1 MFESLPL
8 GLRVAL
14 LVGVG
19 LYALRAFFAIVIVTM
34 SMRERRLVMPYVPF
48 APNEPFPETP
58 YAAATNALAAKLEFR
73 HLGAFRDGKGTKYA
87 IRYDLW
93 ISPDNT
99 LLAVVGGGKLAGIPV
114 DGTWMYGRL
123 ADSRAVV
130 TTDKI
135 GGLELYAN
143 GLVEGGMCLNA
154 DLYELVGFH
163 RGIVDRS
170 GSEAVAFGA
179 RDPLGDFVRLRA
191 GLVGLMVADGHV
203 SYLDES
209 EGAWHYTLKGGI
221 RRATKGQRATHEE
234 ARRNADRM
242 KIVRPGA
249 AGYVPSW
256 ERDGGPR

>member
-1 MFESLPL
+1 MFESLPF
-8 GLRVAL
+8 GLRIVL
-14 LVGVG
+14 IVGVA
-19 LYALRAFFAIVIVTM
+19 LYALRAFFAIIIAAM

-48 APNEPFPETP
+48 APDEPFPETP
-58 YAAATNALAAKLEFR
+58 YSAATNALAAKLEFR
-73 HLGAFRDGKGTKYA
+73 HLGPFRDGKGTKYA

-99 LLAVVGGGKLAGIPV
+99 LLAIVGGGTIVGIPR
-114 DGTWMYGRL
+114 DGTWIYGKL
-123 ADSRAVV
+123 ADGRAVV

-135 GGLELYAN
+135 AGLELYAN

-154 DLYELVGFH
+154 DLYELVNFH
-163 RGIVDRS
+163 RAVVERS
-170 GSEAVAFGA
+170 GSEAVAFDA
-179 RDPLGDFVRLRA
+179 KDPLGDFVRLRA

-203 SYLDES
+203 AYLDEV
-209 EGAWHYTLKGGI
+209 EGAWHYTFKGGV
-221 RRATKGQRATHEE
+221 RRATKGQRAHHEE

-242 KIVRPGA
+242 KIARPGA